1 MKKMINENIFTII
14 EKIKTGE
21 PKEVQKVWAE
31 TIPNRLMAIEVLKL
45 LDPLSRK
52 KLTEDLRA

>member
-1 MKKMINENIFTII
+1 MINENIFTII

-45 LDPLSRK
+45 LDPLGRK

>member
-1 MKKMINENIFTII
+1 MMNENIFSII

-21 PKEVQKVWAE
+21 PKEVQKVWSE
-31 TIPNRLMAIEVLKL
+31 TISNRMMAIEVLKL

-52 KLTEDLRA
+52 KLTEDLRV